1 MSYLVAAVLLV
12 GLVGA
17 FNLALVFGVIR
28 RLRVHGEKLS
38 RLDAS
43 PADTLLPAGA
53 VVPPFVASTVDGRA
67 VSRDTLADRTVVGF
81 FTPDCEPCR
90 ERVPEFLV
98 YAAGFPGPAL
108 AVAVGDPV
116 ETEALVVA
124 LASAADVVVEP
135 VDGPLQSAFR
145 VTGYPALCVVDSSG
159 LLLAGGT
166 VMRNL
171 PTWSTRV

>member
-90 ERVPEFLV
+90 ERVPEFLA
-98 YAAGFPGPAL
+98 YAAGFPGSAL
-108 AVAVGDPV
+108 AVAVGDPL
-116 ETEALVVA
+116 ETETLVAA
-124 LASAADVVVEP
+124 LAAADVVAEP
-135 VDGPLQSAFR
+135 VGGPLQSAFR
-145 VTGYPALCVVDSSG
+145 VSGYPALCVVDSSG